1 MRPLLAALAA
11 WTILCTGAAAAPTST
26 DPAKVPAGEY
36 VLDKKHASLTLKIL
50 HLGFSRYTM
59 RFDGLS
65 GGFTYDPAAWQKT
78 AATIEIE
85 AASIDTGSESFD
97 KEIAGFFDA
106 AKYPKITFVTR
117 GFEPAEGSSAR
128 LTGDLTFHGVTKPVT
143 LDVVFNGVGPGV
155 MGGGTRLGFSGLG
168 KIKRSDFGVDN
179 YSKMVGDDVDLLIE
193 VEFYRK

>member
-1 MRPLLAALAA
+1 MRRLLAALAA
-11 WTILCTGAAAAPTST
+11 WTLLCAGAAAAPTST
-26 DPAKVPAGEY
+26 DPARVPAGYY

-59 RFDGLS
+59 RFNRLS

-78 AATIEIE
+78 AATIEVE
-85 AASIDTGSESFD
+85 AASIDTGSEGFN
-97 KEIAGFFDA
+97 KEIGGFFDA

-117 GFEPAEGSSAR
+117 GFEAVEGSSAK

-168 KIKRSDFGVDN
+168 RIKRSDFGVDN
-179 YSKMVGDDVDLLIE
+179 YSKMVGDDVDLMIE
-193 VEFYRK
+193 VEFYKK